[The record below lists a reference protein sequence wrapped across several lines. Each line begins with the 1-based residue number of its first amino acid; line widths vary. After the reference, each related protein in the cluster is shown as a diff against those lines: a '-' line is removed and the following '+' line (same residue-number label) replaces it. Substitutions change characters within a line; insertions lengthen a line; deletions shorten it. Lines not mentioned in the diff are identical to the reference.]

1 VTQQPTYARGAI
13 VFADLEPVVGVE
25 QGRSRPCVV
34 VSDLQ
39 TVRQSRSRPV
49 YTVVPL
55 TRSDT
60 LIGPLAPR
68 VNRRAGG
75 LSADSTALVMH
86 VRSIAP
92 ERISGRLKGVLDD
105 IELLEVQ
112 RGLSVLLGLAKPQ

>member
-1 VTQQPTYARGAI
+1 MTQRPAYTRGSVI
-13 VFADLEPVVGVE
+13 FVDLEPVVGVE

-34 VSDLQ
+34 VSDLR

-60 LIGPLAPR
+60 LTGPLAPR
-68 VNRRAGG
+68 FRGRQGG

-86 VRSIAP
+86 VRSVAP
-92 ERISGRLKGVLDD
+92 ERISGRLKGIFDD
-105 IELLEVQ
+105 DELLVVQ
-112 RGLSVLLGLAKPQ
+112 RGLSVLLGLASPP